1 MVDSPVACSL
11 DPESLKT
18 RRAGLLAS
26 LVQRSSERLE
36 LPDGL
41 RLHFTPDSQILGHIA
56 EVVNAERL
64 CCRFLRF
71 TVVVAPD
78 EGAITLDLTG
88 PAGTRE
94 FIGAI
99 LEPL

>member
-1 MVDSPVACSL
+1 MADLPIVCSL
-11 DPESLKT
+11 DPQALEA
-18 RRAGLLAS
+18 RREGLLAR
-26 LVQRSSERLE
+26 LVQRAGERRE

-41 RLHFTPDSQILGHIA
+41 QLRFAADARIVGDIA

-71 TVVVAPD
+71 TITVEAG
-78 EGAITLDLTG
+78 EGPITLDLTG
-88 PAGTRE
+88 PPGSRG

-99 LEPL
+99 LDVA